1 MKNLITVIIFC
12 LFIFSGSAYS
22 QKNKNDVVKFSS
34 QYSNLD
40 KDCKTIKGGTEGT
53 DDASDCKG
61 VGGYRIQVGAAAAA
75 LFIAAETPDKK
86 DRIQLATQNFDFDQ
100 TKSTIEWRMANGKPF
115 AVIMRV
121 AVYSD
126 TVKEGEYFG
135 KKIGEQLI
143 IIGLKGY
150 EKIDFKVD
158 AKTPDAN
165 ARARGLADDAFLN
178 TMKKSIVI
186 TL

>member
-1 MKNLITVIIFC
+1 MKNLITVIVFC
-12 LFIFSGSAYS
+12 LFLFSGSAYS
-22 QKNKNDVVKFSS
+22 QKNKKDVVKFSS

-40 KDCKTIKGGTEGT
+40 KDCKTIEGATEGT
-53 DDASDCKG
+53 DEASDCKG
-61 VGGYRIQVGAAAAA
+61 VGGYRVHVWASAAS
-75 LFIAAETPDKK
+75 LYIAAETPDKK

-100 TKSTIEWRMANGKPF
+100 TKHTIEWRTANGKPF

-121 AVYSD
+121 AVYSED
-126 TVKEGEYFG
+126 VKEGEYFG
-135 KKIGEQLI
+135 RKIGEQLI
-143 IIGLKGY
+143 VTGLKGY

-158 AKTPDAN
+158 AKLPDAN

-178 TMKKSIVI
+178 IIKKTVTF

>member
-1 MKNLITVIIFC
+1 MKNLITVIVFC
-12 LFIFSGSAYS
+12 LFLFSGSAYS
-22 QKNKNDVVKFSS
+22 QKNNKDVVKFSS

-40 KDCKTIKGGTEGT
+40 KDCKTIEGKNGT

-61 VGGYRIQVGAAAAA
+61 VGGYRMHVWAAAAA
-75 LFIAAETPDKK
+75 LYVATETPDKK

-121 AVYSD
+121 AFYSE

-143 IIGLKGY
+143 VVGLKGY

-158 AKTPDAN
+158 AKTSDAN
-165 ARARGLADDAFLN
+165 ARARGLADDAYLN
-178 TMKKSIVI
+178 TLKKTIRLV
-186 TL
+186 L